1 MAILPVGA
9 LEAISGLLQH
19 PARGQVAGQDDA
31 DEPREAEISREESK
45 YERWYASLTLAQQIR
60 VETRSA
66 LRRIMENRRRLRD
79 PTLCTIEYV
88 VGLWKGSIRRNQ
100 LRLVKIRIWRS
111 TGVYPGDA

>member
-1 MAILPVGA
+1 MDDDFDMLDDDVAMA
-9 LEAISGLLQH
+9 EWMDMTEEQ
-19 PARGQVAGQDDA
+19 Q
-31 DEPREAEISREESK
+31 EAEIDREVAK
-45 YERWYASLTLAQQIR
+45 YERWYDGLTLAQQIR

-66 LRRIMENRRRLRD
+66 MRRIMENRRRLRD

-111 TGVYPGDA
+111 TGVYPGEA